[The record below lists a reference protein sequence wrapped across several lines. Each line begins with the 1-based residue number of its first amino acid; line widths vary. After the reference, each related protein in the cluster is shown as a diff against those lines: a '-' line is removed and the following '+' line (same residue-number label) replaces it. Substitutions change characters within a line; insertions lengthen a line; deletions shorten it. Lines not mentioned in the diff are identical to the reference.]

1 MKISDAGLVEI
12 ASHEGIVLSPYKDS
26 VGVWTFGIGHTAA
39 AGPPDPAQLP
49 KGVEQ
54 PLERALAT
62 FRADLKRFE
71 DRVNRLV
78 KVPLR
83 QHEFDALVSFDFN
96 TGGLEYVKNGKKL
109 HAVLLDRLNAG
120 DRAGAA
126 QAFMGWSKP
135 REIIPRRQKEQRLFR
150 DGVYSN
156 DGYVTVYP
164 ADSAGRV
171 LWSKARRVKASDLF
185 GAGSPAAETP
195 PPVAPAPTGFARLI
209 AAIVAFL
216 SRLFGGSK

>member
-49 KGVEQ
+49 KGVER
-54 PLERALAT
+54 PMIEALEV
-62 FRADLKRFE
+62 FRRD
-71 DRVNRLV
+71 LV
-78 KVPLR
+78 KYEREVDEAVMVPLA
-83 QHEFDALVSFDFN
+83 QHEFDALVSFHYN
-96 TGGLEYVKNGKKL
+96 TGGIHRAKLTEY
-109 HAVLLDRLNAG
+109 LNAG
-120 DRAGAA
+120 NRAAA
-126 QAFMGWSKP
+126 AGAFMGWSKP
-135 REIIPRRQKEQRLFR
+135 PEIIPRRQKEQRLFR

-216 SRLFGGSK
+216 SRLFRGSK